1 MNIPQQGLL
10 NLIYIHL
17 GQMVLRVEQAKMLIS
32 ATGWNKNNLVKG
44 FTLIELLTVMM
55 IIGIATTL
63 LLLNSNIINSY
74 EAKSN
79 SIENTINLLSQESI
93 LTGYEIGWFVNSEEN
108 YAAYLIDK
116 NKKEKIKN
124 FDISL
129 MIKNNAEKIV
139 FIYQDGTQINL
150 NKENNNLPILVFYPS
165 GENSSGILEI
175 YHKDYVEKLSILS
188 NGELNS
194 EHIKF

>member
-1 MNIPQQGLL
+1 
-10 NLIYIHL
+10 
-17 GQMVLRVEQAKMLIS
+17 MLIS

-129 MIKNNAEKIV
+129 MIKNNVEKIV